1 MPKSCPYRSTCFL
14 VLLPVSMVGLT
25 FSYLGLGRIFL
36 SKGGILGF
44 GLVLLLRRR
53 ESIFDDTESGES
65 KNKV

>member
-1 MPKSCPYRSTCFL
+1 MEDR
-14 VLLPVSMVGLT
+14 M

-36 SKGGILGF
+36 SKGGILGL

-65 KNKV
+65 KKKV